1 MFQFIASLSS
11 LTVQTGQVSRSLLL
25 RALMKTEQFQ
35 QFSRKSPFISK
46 NRFMFRAYKLQK
58 FNHTS
63 EFASGGL
70 TKKSTITAVFSLINA
85 QLWKLFNFVINIF
98 WK

>member
-1 MFQFIASLSS
+1 
-11 LTVQTGQVSRSLLL
+11 
-25 RALMKTEQFQ
+25 
-35 QFSRKSPFISK
+35 
-46 NRFMFRAYKLQK
+46 MFRAYKLQK

-70 TKKSTITAVFSLINA
+70 TIKSTITAVFSLINA